1 MELKFERRVV
11 KCGQPSVSLLL
22 RTLFEARSCRSA
34 ASTEFI
40 LVALIVVAVVV
51 VVSIQVAVIDTV
63 QW

>member
-22 RTLFEARSCRSA
+22 RALFEARSCRSA
-34 ASTEFI
+34 ASTEF
-40 LVALIVVAVVV
+40 LALLVVAVVV